1 MTVVERVAV
10 PLLLLLVTALPVSAQ
25 SGDGSISGQIVNK
38 TSGGDP
44 PAGISVRLVTFGRKE
59 DAALGERTVQSDAN
73 GHYAFTGL
81 DRNANLVYVPFARY
95 ANVTYR
101 PDELGQ
107 LQDQAD
113 SQLDITVYESTAD
126 DTALH
131 FDRLNLLLQSVD
143 QGMLNFVEMGALSN
157 GGDRTFVA
165 ADPRRAEVNALRLPL
180 PSRALGVQMQS
191 GFTDQDL
198 VSGTSAVQVTG
209 PLEPGVHEF
218 ALSFQLPVTGSTADL
233 TLRPPYETGDYSVYV
248 PDTGVRLNTRDLES
262 DGSIVLGQQTYAVYG
277 ASNLSR
283 NATVSAQ
290 LAGVGS
296 SPTRDLLELLAI
308 GLAVVLLV
316 FAGGTVLFVRRT
328 RSRRTTSATLALE
341 PGAADE
347 RLELVMRMA
356 VLDERFAAG
365 QVRRAEYEAVRDL
378 TRRRLRQLTST
389 RPGIRE

>member
-1 MTVVERVAV
+1 MTMVARIAL
-10 PLLLLLVTALPVSAQ
+10 PLLLLLVSALPISAQ
-25 SGDGSISGQIVNK
+25 SGDGSISGRIVNK

-81 DRNANLVYVPFARY
+81 DRNPNLIYVPFARY
-95 ANVTYR
+95 ANMNYR
-101 PDELGQ
+101 PDKLGQ

-113 SQLDITVYESTAD
+113 LRLDITVYESTAD
-126 DTALH
+126 DSALQ
-131 FDRLNLLLQSVD
+131 FDRLNLLLRSVD

-165 ADPRRAEVNALRLPL
+165 ADPPHAAVNALRLPL
-180 PSRALGVQMQS
+180 PPGALGVQMQS
-191 GFTDQDL
+191 GFTSQDL
-198 VSGTSAVQVTG
+198 VSGRGALQVTS
-209 PLEPGVHEF
+209 PIEPGVHEF
-218 ALSFQLPVTGSTADL
+218 ALSFQVPVTGSTADL
-233 TLRPPYETGDYSVYV
+233 TLRLPYETADYSVYV
-248 PDTGVRLNTRDLES
+248 PDTGVMLNTRDLQS

-290 LAGVGS
+290 FARDGS
-296 SPTRDLLELLAI
+296 SPTSDLLELIVVCLA
-308 GLAVVLLV
+308 GVLLV
-316 FAGGTVLFVRRT
+316 VAGGTLLFVRRT
-328 RSRRTTSATLALE
+328 RSRRTTTATLALK

-347 RLELVMRMA
+347 RLELVVRMA

-365 QVRRAEYEAVRDL
+365 RVSRAEYDAVRNL
-378 TRRRLRQLTST
+378 TKRRLRQLTSSQG
-389 RPGIRE
+389 GIRE